1 MVIEIDA
8 IGLGCPQ
15 PVIKTR
21 EALSKSDGDCLL
33 IKVNDPSS
41 RDNVIRFLERSGVT
55 IETVE
60 QKEDTFYILTA
71 DTHSLVETDDPRP
84 EELVCRTVLTD
95 PPGGGKT
102 VFFINKDRIGHGSDE
117 LGLNLMKAFV
127 NTLNDL
133 DVRPRF
139 ICFMNGGV
147 KLTLTGSDTLPALQ
161 KLEES
166 GVTML
171 VCGTC
176 LNYFGVTEQCR
187 VGTVSN
193 MYDIATTM
201 LTSSKVITP

>member
-1 MVIEIDA
+1 MVIEVDA
-8 IGLGCPQ
+8 VGLGCPR

-21 EALSKSDGDCLL
+21 DALSKSGGDCLL
-33 IKVNDPSS
+33 IKVDDPSS
-41 RDNVIRFLERSGVT
+41 RDNVIRFLERSGVL
-55 IETVE
+55 IESVE
-60 QKEDTFYILTA
+60 QREDVYYIRTA
-71 DTHSLVETDDPRP
+71 GTPSSVEADALQP
-84 EELVCRTVLTD
+84 EEMVCRTVVTD
-95 PPGGGKT
+95 PSGGKT
-102 VFFINKDRIGHGSDE
+102 VLFINQDRIGHGSDE
-117 LGLNLMKAFV
+117 LGLNLMKAFM

-139 ICFMNGGV
+139 ICFMNAGV
-147 KLTLTGSDTLPALQ
+147 RLTLAGSDTLPALQ

-176 LNYFGVTEQCR
+176 LNYFGVTDQCR

-193 MYDIATTM
+193 MYDIATTL